1 MINFKE
7 VTKLAQRGQVILD
20 QVSFTVREGEFIYL
34 VGASGSGKTSIF
46 KLMTREW
53 ELDSGSIKIG
63 TYPIEKIK
71 EQQLYILRR
80 KIGLIPQED
89 FFLPSQTVYA
99 NLAYVLSV
107 LDVKK
112 REWSQ
117 RIDSVLAQVG
127 MQAYSHALPEELSV
141 GQSKRIAIARALIT
155 NPSIIVADEP
165 TANLDA
171 KSAVEI
177 MKLFY
182 RFHQRGT
189 TVLVS
194 THDSTMVNT
203 FRNRV
208 LELSHGRLIRDEQL
222 GSYTRFADPKDVYV
236 F

>member
-1 MINFKE
+1 MIKFKD
-7 VTKLAQRGQVILD
+7 VTKYAKRGNRILNN
-20 QVSFTVREGEFIYL
+20 VSFTITEGEFVYI

-46 KLMTREW
+46 KMMTREW
-53 ELDSGSIKIG
+53 NPDKGIIKIG
-63 TYPIEKIK
+63 TYAIEKIK
-71 EQQLYILRR
+71 ENQLYILRR

-89 FFLPSQTVYA
+89 LFLPNQTVYE

-107 LDVKK
+107 LGIEKY
-112 REWSQ
+112 EWEQ
-117 RIDSVLAQVG
+117 KIEGVLSQVG
-127 MQAYSHALPEELSV
+127 MQAYSRAFPEELSV
-141 GQSKRIAIARALIT
+141 GQTKRIAIARALIT

-182 RFHQRGT
+182 RFHQTGT

-208 LELSHGRLIRDEQL
+208 LELSNGKLIRDEKL
-222 GSYTRFADPKDVYV
+222 GSYTRFADPKDVYI